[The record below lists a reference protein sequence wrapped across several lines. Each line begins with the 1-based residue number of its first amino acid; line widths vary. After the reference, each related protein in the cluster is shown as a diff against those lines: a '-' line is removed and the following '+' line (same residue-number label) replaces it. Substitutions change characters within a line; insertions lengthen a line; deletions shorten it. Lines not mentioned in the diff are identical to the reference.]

1 MLLARV
7 FDEPRRW
14 LSRVPNYL
22 RAFGPW
28 HGLRLLRSIELAP
41 LRGDAPVAHHVP
53 GYGAVWL
60 RPTLGDHS
68 VFWQC
73 LVLRQY
79 HTGTIPHVARLMDA
93 YRAMLAAGRTPLILD
108 CGANIGMSVLWLAN
122 AFPQA
127 VIVAVEP
134 EAANFAL
141 MQRNTAQLGAR
152 VLPVRCAVA
161 AQPGTMTLTNP
172 DDGSTAFQFAPA
184 AAGEVACRTVD
195 DLCAM
200 VPDSDLFIAKVD
212 IEGGQKYLFAE
223 NTAWLG
229 RAHAVLI
236 ELEDWLLPW
245 QGTSR
250 AFFRATCQFPYEF
263 LTRGETL
270 FCFRDDQ
277 AA

>member
-1 MLLARV
+1 MALPRALA
-7 FDEPRRW
+7 EPRRW
-14 LSRVPNYL
+14 LSRAPNYL

-28 HGLRLLRSIELAP
+28 HGLRLLYAMEMAT
-41 LRGDAPVAHHVP
+41 LRGGGPVAHPVP

-60 RPTLGDHS
+60 RPTVGDHS

-73 LVLRQY
+73 LVQRQY
-79 HTGTIPHVARLMDA
+79 WLGGMPHAARLMDA
-93 YRAMLAAGRTPLILD
+93 YHAMLAAGRTPVILD
-108 CGANIGMSVLWLAN
+108 CGANIGMSVLWFAK
-122 AFPQA
+122 AFPRA

-141 MQRNTAQLGAR
+141 LERNTAHLGPGA
-152 VLPVRCAVA
+152 LPVRCAVA
-161 AQPGTMTLTNP
+161 SAPGAMTLTNP
-172 DDGSTAFQFAPA
+172 EAGSTAFQFAPA
-184 AAGEVACRTVD
+184 ASGEVACRTVD
-195 DLCAM
+195 ELAAM
-200 VPDSDLFIAKVD
+200 VPDGDLLVVKID
-212 IEGGQKYLFAE
+212 IEGGQKQLFE
-223 NTAWLG
+223 HNTAWLG

-250 AFFRATCQFPYEF
+250 PFFQAISGYPYEF

-270 FCFRDDQ
+270 FCMRDDQ